1 MNHSVWLIVIWCI
14 TQTMVQSQGTRIF
27 PFHTSLLLGSNKST
41 CKAHVKYML
50 STCNHVGVN
59 KPIKIRSREKTNH
72 SILLEI
78 KKRFYEYFIEK
89 EIFLENLE
97 CIQSFSPCSRLYA
110 CLQSYSRLLSLP

>member
-89 EIFLENLE
+89 EILLENLE